1 MMRIKIRQDE
11 IYGGLES
18 EASVVELV
26 DLADRLEAIGL
37 EITEIDI
44 TVQRRGADVQ
54 TSESGRD

>member
-1 MMRIKIRQDE
+1 MRIKIRQDE

-37 EITEIDI
+37 EITDIDI
-44 TVQRRGADVQ
+44 KVQRRGADVQ

>member
-1 MMRIKIRQDE
+1 MRIKIRQDE

-26 DLADRLEAIGL
+26 DLADRLESIGL

-44 TVQRRGADVQ
+44 TVQRRCVDVQ

>member
-1 MMRIKIRQDE
+1 MRIKIRQDE

-26 DLADRLEAIGL
+26 QLADSLESIGL
-37 EITEIDI
+37 EITDIDI
-44 TVQRRGADVQ
+44 KVQRRGADVQ

>member
-1 MMRIKIRQDE
+1 MRIKIRQDE
-11 IYGGLES
+11 LYGGLES

-37 EITEIDI
+37 EITDIDI
-44 TVQRRGADVQ
+44 KVQRRGADVQ

>member
-1 MMRIKIRQDE
+1 MRIRIRQDE
-11 IYGGLES
+11 LYGGLES

-37 EITEIDI
+37 EITDIDI
-44 TVQRRGADVQ
+44 KVQRRGADVQ

>member
-1 MMRIKIRQDE
+1 MRLKIRQDE
-11 IYGGLES
+11 LYGGLES

-37 EITEIDI
+37 EITDIDI
-44 TVQRRGADVQ
+44 KVQRRGADVQ